1 MVMIDLLW
9 DTQNDESCLNICIMR
24 TSVCTHFKSSRQEF
38 IYVIGLSERLTFLMK
53 KMLGQTGREGG
64 SWHLWLDRTNVS
76 LSETITRHTLGCF
89 RRRPSMFLF
98 CFGLFGFCLCMC
110 VDFLRTVWLVS
121 PVLTS
126 RRKKGKTTYQSPK
139 AHTDTLMYQQNQII
153 VDRCYIQCNMSEI
166 HIQRQSILYKSC

>member
-9 DTQNDESCLNICIMR
+9 DTQNDKSCLNICIMR
-24 TSVCTHFKSSRQEF
+24 ASVPTSNHVAKSSC
-38 IYVIGLSERLTFLMK
+38 VIGLSEKLTFLMK
-53 KMLGQTGREGG
+53 KMPGQTGREGR

-126 RRKKGKTTYQSPK
+126 GRKKGKTTYQSPK

-153 VDRCYIQCNMSEI
+153 ADECYLSEI
-166 HIQRQSILYKSC
+166 QVQTLY

>member
-1 MVMIDLLW
+1 MINLVLTSALW
-9 DTQNDESCLNICIMR
+9 EHLYPLQIMSPR
-24 TSVCTHFKSSRQEF
+24 VHMWLVGVRSWHFWWKRCP
-38 IYVIGLSERLTFLMK
+38 GRL
-53 KMLGQTGREGG
+53 GGRG

-98 CFGLFGFCLCMC
+98 CFGLFDFCLCMC

-126 RRKKGKTTYQSPK
+126 GRKKGKTTYQSPK

-153 VDRCYIQCNMSEI
+153 ADECYLSEI
-166 HIQRQSILYKSC
+166 QVQTLY

>member
-1 MVMIDLLW
+1 MMNLVLTSALW
-9 DTQNDESCLNICIMR
+9 EHLYVP
-24 TSVCTHFKSSRQEF
+24 TSNQVAKSS
-38 IYVIGLSERLTFLMK
+38 YVIGLSERLTFLMK

-89 RRRPSMFLF
+89 RRRTFMFLF

-121 PVLTS
+121 PVLAS
-126 RRKKGKTTYQSPK
+126 GRKKGKTTYQSPK

-153 VDRCYIQCNMSEI
+153 VDRCYIQCI
-166 HIQRQSILYKSC
+166 HISYSASVHFV